1 MAATSWDPLQPT
13 IRGAGGEIPPI
24 YKFKEAASQS
34 FKAGAV
40 VELVSGQ
47 LAAVADGEARI
58 LGIAQQDA
66 SGTTNTYLAIQ
77 VARPGDLIEMR
88 CVDDVATDAAVAA
101 SGFSAGQTYA
111 IAVDSNGVCA
121 ADLSE
126 TNALTEELVF
136 IAPVYD
142 SNGASTTRGIF
153 VLESLAG
160 NLQGGTA

>member
-1 MAATSWDPLQPT
+1 MAATSWDPNQPK

-40 VELVSGQ
+40 VEAVGGLI
-47 LAAVADGEARI
+47 AAVADGEARI
-58 LGIAQQDA
+58 LGIAMEDA
-66 SGTTNTYLAIQ
+66 SGVTNAVIHVQ

-88 CVDDVATDAAVAA
+88 CVDDIATDAAVAA

-111 IAVDSNGVCA
+111 VAVDSNGVCA

-136 IAPVYD
+136 LAPVYD
-142 SNGASTTRGIF
+142 STGASTTRGIF
-153 VLESLAG
+153 VLESLAAQ
-160 NLQGGTA
+160 LQGGTA